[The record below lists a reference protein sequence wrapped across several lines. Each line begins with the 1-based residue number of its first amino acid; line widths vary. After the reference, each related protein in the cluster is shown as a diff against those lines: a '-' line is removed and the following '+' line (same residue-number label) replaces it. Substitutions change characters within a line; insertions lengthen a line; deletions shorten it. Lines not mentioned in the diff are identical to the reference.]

1 MVSTRAEG
9 RSYKLWSSRRIS
21 HEIYSNYSF
30 FFTVYHTSFLKCEL
44 NNLIWRLNNLCE
56 GLSVQ
61 CVFWW
66 ENRAQTF
73 EKFKRATS
81 YVPPT
86 EFIWRKFLSDEGH
99 LAFKT
104 SRSGRM
110 DHSPTLHIWA
120 NLNCLNGDRAG
131 ASYRKRSRSIA
142 RKKFSSEQ
150 KNEEWENTKW
160 SFLFLRIVSF
170 VYV

>member
-1 MVSTRAEG
+1 MVSTRAKE
-9 RSYKLWSSRRIS
+9 RSYKLWSSRKIS

-30 FFTVYHTSFLKCEL
+30 FFTVYQY
-44 NNLIWRLNNLCE
+44 ILCE
-56 GLSVQ
+56 GLSVH

-66 ENRAQTF
+66 ENRAQTL
-73 EKFKRATS
+73 
-81 YVPPT
+81 
-86 EFIWRKFLSDEGH
+86 FIWEIQTCNKLCPTDRVY
-99 LAFKT
+99 LAQISERWGT
-104 SRSGRM
+104 SCFQNIQI
-110 DHSPTLHIWA
+110 SPTIHMWA

-142 RKKFSSEQ
+142 SKKFSSEQ
-150 KNEEWENTKW
+150 KNEQWENTKW

>member
-1 MVSTRAEG
+1 MEFVKDFTRNLQQLQLFLHSI
-9 RSYKLWSSRRIS
+9 SY
-21 HEIYSNYSF
+21 
-30 FFTVYHTSFLKCEL
+30 FFTWNVNPITWYEDSITCVKVSVFNVCFGEKIEP
-44 NNLIWRLNNLCE
+44 RLF
-56 GLSVQ
+56 SY
-61 CVFWW
+61 
-66 ENRAQTF
+66 

-150 KNEEWENTKW
+150 KNEQWENTKW